1 MASNAS
7 SNPPLFERRTL
18 VVLTCLIFSLTAVS
32 GLLLFLEPR
41 PLAPATGT
49 VLTAFETNSVSI
61 ESLMR
66 SDPTPYPDRW
76 QAIVVH
82 HSGQPYGD
90 AQTLSQLHQDMGHG
104 GLAYHFVVGN
114 GDGADDGQIQVGY
127 RWTRQLD
134 AAGVYGVESAA
145 WFNHHAIHVCLI
157 GNGDRAAPT
166 DAQMQQLLKLV
177 HAMQRRFDIPAERVL
192 LAGNVAPTTSPGL
205 LFPGS
210 AFRAQLIQ

>member
-1 MASNAS
+1 MASNAP

-32 GLLLFLEPR
+32 GLLLSLEPQ
-41 PLAPATGT
+41 PLAPASGT

-61 ESLMR
+61 ESMLA
-66 SDPTPYPDRW
+66 SEPAAYPGRW
-76 QAIVVH
+76 KAIIVH

-90 AQTLSQLHQDMGHG
+90 AQTLSQLHQDMGYG
-104 GLAYHFVVGN
+104 GLAYHFVIGN

-134 AAGVYGVESAA
+134 AAGIYGVESAA
-145 WFNHHAIHVCLI
+145 WFNHHAIHICLI

-166 DAQMQQLLKLV
+166 QAQMDQLVKLV
-177 HAMQRRFDIPAERVL
+177 RVLQNRFGIPAEHVL

-205 LFPGS
+205 LFPG
-210 AFRAQLIQ
+210 ATFRGQLIN